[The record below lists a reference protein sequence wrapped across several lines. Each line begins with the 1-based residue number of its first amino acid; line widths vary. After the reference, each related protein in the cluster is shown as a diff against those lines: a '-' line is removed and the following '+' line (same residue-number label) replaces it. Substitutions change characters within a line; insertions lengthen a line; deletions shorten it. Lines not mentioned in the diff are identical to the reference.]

1 MSSDHSRILSA
12 CLLVGACIV
21 NSLALAQTW
30 EPYTGENKLRA
41 LMSDA
46 VMEGSLPA
54 SVSATARY
62 YADGTAELKAWG
74 ETIGRPWKLGAEINY
89 YVDQPDA
96 FGPQRMFGINV
107 TPVVENVFARMF
119 Q

>member
-1 MSSDHSRILSA
+1 M
-12 CLLVGACIV
+12 LVGVCLV
-21 NSLALAQTW
+21 NPLALAQTW
-30 EPYTGENKLRA
+30 EPYTGEKKLSDW
-41 LMSDA
+41 MSDV
-46 VMEGSLPA
+46 VMEGSLTE

-62 YADGTAELKAWG
+62 YADGTAELKVWG